1 MTGLT
6 KDTDVLEN
14 SPLSS
19 AEDWSGTLTKKI
31 GRQMDQIE
39 RMNRLKRFLSPQLAE
54 TVLQCDDTDLFKCH
68 RREIT
73 AAFLDL
79 RGFTAFTD
87 RAEPEEVMELLR
99 SYYAVAGKVI
109 FKFEA
114 TLEYFAGDG
123 MMIFFNDPVPC
134 ENHAEKAVRLG
145 LEIRDKVRELRLGWL
160 KKSYN
165 LDLGIGLATGDA
177 AVGNIGF
184 EDRMN
189 YGAVGKVINLAA
201 RLCGAAKG
209 GQILATQK
217 TLSKVENLVEA
228 EPIEELNLKGFV
240 RAVRAFNILNLKPQT
255 DALKPVRPN
264 PPSRSLPRLVA
275 SRL

>member
-6 KDTDVLEN
+6 TATNVLEN
-14 SPLSS
+14 NSLSS
-19 AEDWSGTLTKKI
+19 SEDWSHTLTKKVGLQLDHSEGI
-31 GRQMDQIE
+31 
-39 RMNRLKRFLSPQLAE
+39 NRLKRFLSPQLAE
-54 TVLQCDDTDLFKCH
+54 TVLKCNDTDLFKCH

-79 RGFTAFTD
+79 RGYTAFTD

-99 SYYAVAGKVI
+99 HYYAVAGKVI
-109 FKFEA
+109 SKFEA

-145 LEIRDKVRELRLGWL
+145 IEIRDKVKELRVGWL

-184 EDRMN
+184 EDRMS

-201 RLCGAAKG
+201 RLCGVAKG
-209 GQILATQK
+209 GQILTTQK

-228 EPIEELNLKGFV
+228 ERIEELNLKGFD
-240 RAVRAFNILNLKPQT
+240 RAVSAFNILNLKHQPDSLKHVRSIPIPQ
-255 DALKPVRPN
+255 L
-264 PPSRSLPRLVA
+264 LPRLA
-275 SRL
+275 APRL

>member
-6 KDTDVLEN
+6 TGSNVLDN
-14 SPLSS
+14 NPLSS
-19 AEDWSGTLTKKI
+19 SEDWSRTLTEKV
-31 GRQMDQIE
+31 GLQVNQIE

-54 TVLQCDDTDLFKCH
+54 TVLKCDDTDLFKCH

-73 AAFLDL
+73 ATFLDL

-134 ENHAEKAVRLG
+134 ENHAERAVRLG
-145 LEIRDKVRELRLGWL
+145 IEIRDKVKELRVGWL
-160 KKSYN
+160 KRNHN

-184 EDRMN
+184 EGRMN

-201 RLCGAAKG
+201 RLCGVAKG
-209 GQILATQK
+209 GQILTTQK
-217 TLSKVENLVEA
+217 TLSKVENLVDA
-228 EPIEELNLKGFV
+228 EPIEELNLKGFD
-240 RAVRAFNILNLKPQT
+240 RAVSAFNILSLKHQT
-255 DALKPVRPN
+255 DSLKHLRPN
-264 PPSRSLPRLVA
+264 PIPQSRPRLVA